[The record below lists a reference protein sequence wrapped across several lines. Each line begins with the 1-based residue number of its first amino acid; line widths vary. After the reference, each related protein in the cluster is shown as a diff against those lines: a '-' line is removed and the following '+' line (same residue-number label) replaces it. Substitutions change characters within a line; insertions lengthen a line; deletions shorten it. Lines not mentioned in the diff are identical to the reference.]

1 MESSTQIS
9 NILLLKY
16 AQYIALLKEQIS
28 IFSNSENVIEIVISI
43 PMQTGKNWVL
53 WTQIWKL
60 YFPN

>member
-43 PMQTGKNWVL
+43 PMQTGKN
-53 WTQIWKL
+53 
-60 YFPN
+60 